1 MSVRSEK
8 AAVPPTNALAALDVS
23 HTEAPASPDAL
34 AEGNNFCVANPENPL
49 KRNVV
54 VSIKATL
61 NDFCLQKSRG
71 TWAPTQEALR
81 SIFQQRKFTTLD
93 GAAEPMGD
101 LKSVVLHDMKVNH
114 VKSTFPMTLGSRITG
129 VDDCTFSSTG
139 ESFSTIILPNAES
152 NRVTDLQKDDVSLA
166 YEFAKKFPGYTST
179 NLSEKYV
186 ATVSLPNPSLHRH
199 NSLLTH
205 MSLLFTGVSMRSR
218 SAALCLSPPTTR
230 L

>member
-8 AAVPPTNALAALDVS
+8 AVAAPTNALAALDVVDQGS
-23 HTEAPASPDAL
+23 GASGDSL

-61 NDFCLQKSRG
+61 NDFCLQKTRG

-101 LKSVVLHDMKVNH
+101 LKSVVLHDMKVQH
-114 VKSTFPMTLGSRITG
+114 VKSTFPMSLGARITG
-129 VDDCTFSSTG
+129 VDDCTYSSTG
-139 ESFSTIILPNAES
+139 EAFSSIILPNAETS
-152 NRVTDLQKDDVSLA
+152 RIQDLQADDVSLA
-166 YEFAKKFPGYTST
+166 YEVCFACHRAVA
-179 NLSEKYV
+179 LS
-186 ATVSLPNPSLHRH
+186 SQCMPC
-199 NSLLTH
+199 LTD
-205 MSLLFTGVSMRSR
+205 S
-218 SAALCLSPPTTR
+218 
-230 L
+230 